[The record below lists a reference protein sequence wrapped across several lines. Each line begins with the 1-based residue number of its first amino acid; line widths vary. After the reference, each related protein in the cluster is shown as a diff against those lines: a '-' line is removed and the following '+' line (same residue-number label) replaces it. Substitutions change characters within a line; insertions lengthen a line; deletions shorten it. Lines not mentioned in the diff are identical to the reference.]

1 MGEPKCASRDEGR
14 GGGDGGTDHIVV
26 LASQAS
32 GERVGAAPAL
42 ITALL
47 ETASTQKPVRI
58 LCSFQPVSRFE
69 GQHGEINT
77 NLRL

>member
-14 GGGDGGTDHIVV
+14 GCGDGGTDHIVV

-32 GERVGAAPAL
+32 GERVDTAPAL

-47 ETASTQKPVRI
+47 AFTRD
-58 LCSFQPVSRFE
+58 R
-69 GQHGEINT
+69 
-77 NLRL
+77 LRAKTCPYLVQFHAR